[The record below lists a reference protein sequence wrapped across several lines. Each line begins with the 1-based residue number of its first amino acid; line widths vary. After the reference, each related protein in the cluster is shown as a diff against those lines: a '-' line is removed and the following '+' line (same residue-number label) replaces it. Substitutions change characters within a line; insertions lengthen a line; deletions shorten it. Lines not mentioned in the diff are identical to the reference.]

1 MGGCPQK
8 ASPAEVARATV
19 LTFSRTIP
27 PAVPGVVFLS
37 GGQSES
43 EASANLCAI
52 NQFKEAPKPWRLSFS
67 FGRALQASCLKAW
80 GGKDVAAGQEELLKR
95 AKINGLAS
103 QGKYGGGDA
112 GAAGADSNFVKNH
125 SY

>member
-1 MGGCPQK
+1 MT
-8 ASPAEVARATV
+8 A
-19 LTFSRTIP
+19 FSRTIP
-27 PAVPGVVFLS
+27 PAVPGIVFLS

-52 NQFKEAPKPWRLSFS
+52 NQFSGAPKPWTLSFS

-80 GGKDVAAGQEELLKR
+80 AGKDVAAGQAELLRYGIIPLSLETTWPPRR
-95 AKINGLAS
+95 AEINGLAALGQS
-103 QGKYGGGDA
+103 KDENGTAGGE
-112 GAAGADSNFVKNH
+112 SNFVKNH